1 VLSIACAYSV
11 GIKTIAAGNDR
22 LYDQLG
28 VQGAMSVPTQSTRQF
43 RFGEFKID
51 LHTGELSTNGQKYTL
66 SDKPLQ
72 LLVALLERP
81 GELVTREELKQRLW
95 RSDTFVDFDL
105 SLNKAMNRLRDAL
118 QDSVEQPRYI
128 ETLPRRG
135 YRFVSNV
142 VSEETTL
149 PEGPSIL
156 KDLFPGMSG
165 PQGPVRRRIRLRELI
180 IVATLLAAGILVGAF
195 AARKFW
201 TSREHRFQQLTFRRG
216 TVFSARFAPD
226 GRTVLY
232 TAAWDGNASRM
243 FSNRPEFP
251 ESRSLGTERFH
262 ILAISRL
269 GEMAELLERNFVAHR
284 QFIGTLARAPLSGGA
299 PREIAEDVTDADWTP
314 DGNGLAIVRC
324 SGGRYRIEFPIGK
337 VLYETNGWISD
348 IRFSKSGDKIA
359 FADHQVFPDDGGAV
373 AVVDLKGHKT
383 VLSTGWNSIEGL
395 AWSADGNEVWFAA
408 GALQAVTLSG
418 KTHTVLR
425 TGTDITLHDISS
437 AGAVLLSEDNK
448 GISMMLSTPDTKT
461 ERDFSWLKSSV
472 VTDITPDGKL
482 LLFSEEYAG
491 GGPSYSAYVRRTDG
505 LDAVRLGRGGSLGLS
520 ANGKWAAAG
529 VPNGYGD
536 QIWILSTGPESP
548 KQLESFGIQYVYML
562 SWLPD
567 NTHFVYSG
575 VEAGHRPRIYLR
587 DVNGGK
593 PSAVTPEG
601 TYGAASWS
609 GNIVSPDGKR
619 LFAKDVNQVL
629 WTYALDGGGGR
640 RISHLAPADIPF
652 QWTPD
657 GGAIYLYR
665 QGEVPARIYKMSV
678 VSGKSEF
685 WKELKPADPTG
696 VLDIIAVVCTP
707 DGSAYAYSFDRW
719 LSDLYLVEGLK

>member
-1 VLSIACAYSV
+1 
-11 GIKTIAAGNDR
+11 
-22 LYDQLG
+22 
-28 VQGAMSVPTQSTRQF
+28 MSVPTQSPRQL

-51 LHTGELSTNGQKYTL
+51 LQTGELSTNGKKSTL

-81 GELVTREELKQRLW
+81 GELVTREQLKQRLW

-118 QDSVEQPRYI
+118 QDSAERPRYI

-142 VSEETTL
+142 VCEESALHEAPSTLSDLVPGVRASE
-149 PEGPSIL
+149 
-156 KDLFPGMSG
+156 
-165 PQGPVRRRIRLRELI
+165 GPVRRTLRLRDSI
-180 IVATLLAAGILVGAF
+180 IVATLLAAGILAGAF
-195 AARKFW
+195 ATRKFW
-201 TSREHRFQQLTFRRG
+201 TSRESHFQQLTFRRG
-216 TVFSARFAPD
+216 TAFSARFAPD
-226 GRTVLY
+226 GQTVLY
-232 TAAWDGNASRM
+232 TAAWDGNASRT
-243 FSNRPEFP
+243 FSSRPEFP
-251 ESRSLGTERFH
+251 ESRPLGNERVH

-269 GEMAELLERNFVAHR
+269 GEMAELLERGFVAHR

-299 PREIAEDVTDADWTP
+299 LREIAEDVTDADWTP
-314 DGNGLAIVRC
+314 DGNDLAIVRT

-337 VLYETNGWISD
+337 TLYETNGWISD

-373 AVVDLKGHKT
+373 AVVDVNGNKSI
-383 VLSTGWNSIEGL
+383 LSAGWSSIEGL

-408 GALQAVTLSG
+408 GALHAVTLSG
-418 KTHTVLR
+418 KTRRVLS

-448 GISMMLSTPDTKT
+448 GISMMLSTPNSKA

-482 LLFSEEYAG
+482 LLFSEQYAG
-491 GGPSYSAYVRRTDG
+491 GGPSYSAYIRGTDS
-505 LDAVRLGRGGSLGLS
+505 LDAVRLGQGSSLGLS
-520 ANGKWAAAG
+520 ADGKWAAAG
-529 VPNGYGD
+529 VPTADGD

-548 KQLESFGIQYVYML
+548 KRLESFGIQYVYML

-567 NTHFVYSG
+567 KTHFVYSG
-575 VEAGHRPRIYLR
+575 VERGHRPRIYLR
-587 DVNGGK
+587 DVAGNK

-601 TYGAASWS
+601 TYGPASWS
-609 GNIVSPDGKR
+609 GNIVAPDGRR
-619 LFAKDVNQVL
+619 LFAKDVNQDL
-629 WTYALDGGGGR
+629 WTYALDGSGGR
-640 RISHLAPADIPF
+640 RIAHLAPADIPF

-657 GGAIYLYR
+657 ADAIYFYH
-665 QGEVPARIYKMSV
+665 QGEVPTRIYRVSV
-678 VSGKSEF
+678 VSGKKEF
-685 WKELKPADPTG
+685 WKELRPADSTG
-696 VLDIIAVVCTP
+696 VLDIMAVVCTP
-707 DGSAYAYSFDRW
+707 DGSFYAYSFDRW